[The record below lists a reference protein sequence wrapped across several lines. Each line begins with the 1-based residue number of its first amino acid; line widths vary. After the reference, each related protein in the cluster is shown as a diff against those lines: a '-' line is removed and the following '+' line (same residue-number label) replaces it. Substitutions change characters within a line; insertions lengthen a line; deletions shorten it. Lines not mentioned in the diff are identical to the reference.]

1 MKADY
6 FGDLLHSVPGVPS
19 KENQTGDG
27 RKPHGSKASPA
38 FPVEK
43 TTSGP
48 TTCQGCPALEL
59 LDVAG
64 VMVAG
69 CVKTLPPASPW
80 RKEWRKIPEG
90 LTTCTVLAGDD
101 MKNLR

>member
-6 FGDLLHSVPGVPS
+6 FGDLLHSVPGVPG
-19 KENQTGDG
+19 KENQSGDG
-27 RKPHGSKASPA
+27 RKPHGSKVSPVSPLS
-38 FPVEK
+38 PVEK
-43 TTSGP
+43 TTSVP

-69 CVKTLPPASPW
+69 CVKTLPSASPW
-80 RKEWRKIPEG
+80 REEWRKIPEG
-90 LTTCTVLAGDD
+90 LTTCTLVAH
-101 MKNLR
+101 